1 MANPSNAAV
10 LNLMASRKA
19 GPKLAVTRLG
29 ERVARGWERG
39 RGRRAAPGPNT
50 FRAGAP
56 VAGTTRTFGGHL
68 TTEDSE
74 TPTDSMGLDANA
86 SEFVPG
92 RPENAH
98 RLQSRPAQRPK
109 KAEGPL
115 APKSDA
121 PDLPARIHEDIS
133 NLQYECVICTS
144 EVIKESQ
151 SATQDPAPCDLMGP
165 SQPCFCGKQCYCGKT
180 VKEIPCEERGDE
192 EESYNYG
199 QVATEG
205 LDEAAVPKDSYFSG
219 CIRCQEPCGRTY
231 DCGKHSC
238 DKPCH
243 PQDSAETHCPR
254 SPDVVTHCF
263 CGKTTLQSLLDTP
276 RQSCEDTIPHCAEE
290 CGRLLDC
297 GHRCK
302 TARRKNKLAAPEEDI
317 EDEHLC
323 TRTCGRK
330 LKCGTH
336 SCQQICHKGPCP
348 SCLEAIFEEISCA
361 CGRTVLLPP
370 QPCGTKPPECRY
382 DCTKS
387 PPCGHPRIQHKCH
400 QDDTPC
406 PKCPFL
412 VEKPCICGKQTLKNQ
427 PCWFEEARCGLPC
440 GRKLKCGAHT
450 CRKPCHRDGHC
461 EDEDIAGSHCAQS
474 CGKTRKS
481 CDHACQDTC
490 HSPFACKEDKPCA
503 AKVAVT
509 LPCDDE
515 CARLKRNAALAEALK
530 IAPEHGDNHIP
541 YSDETLDMFKENQS
555 WALIQ
560 EKELREFSADET
572 KKVHR
577 FKPIESQDMP
587 PHRSSLI
594 QATKI
599 RIVQASEAS
608 RVAAAAAVALMGE
621 PFNAFLLTS
630 PRFGLTVEDVEGA
643 LQKELASQPG
653 LKFTVTFLPSDEVV
667 VQAASRNFAGAMS
680 ATALENMLSSMKAA
694 LARTVSSQ
702 DLARSVALCH
712 ADASS
717 NITRRERGANS
728 SAGGWNTVVSRSTQK
743 STATS
748 ASASSAS
755 TTRDPTSSATTEA
768 KPGRLTLGLKKKKKL
783 PEPEPVDDWLEAA
796 EQLEE

>member
-1 MANPSNAAV
+1 MSGICNLLLRNQEAAI
-10 LNLMASRKA
+10 
-19 GPKLAVTRLG
+19 
-29 ERVARGWERG
+29 
-39 RGRRAAPGPNT
+39 
-50 FRAGAP
+50 
-56 VAGTTRTFGGHL
+56 L
-68 TTEDSE
+68 TE
-74 TPTDSMGLDANA
+74 TS
-86 SEFVPG
+86 S
-92 RPENAH
+92 
-98 RLQSRPAQRPK
+98 QSRPAPRPK

-121 PDLPARIHEDIS
+121 PDLPTRIHEDIS

-151 SATQDPAPCDLMGP
+151 VWSCTICWTVVHLPCAKKWHVNETKKDEENHSLWRCPGCNSPLNDAPGSYHCWCGKEYNPRPIMGLPPHSCGQTCSKARPTCPHPCSLECHAGPCPPCDLMGP
-165 SQPCFCGKQCYCGKT
+165 SQPCFCGKQSITRRCRETDYVNGWSCNEPCGDFLPCGEHMCPRTCHAGLCGACEVPILARCYCGKT

-199 QVATEG
+199 QVVTEG

-243 PQDSAETHCPR
+243 PQGSAETHCPR

-302 TARRKNKLAAPEEDI
+302 STCHVGDCGPCFKVVDVPCRCGRTSTELACVKASSEPTPMCSRPCQAQLSCGRHQCQERCCSGERKARDRQAARRKNKLAAPEEDI

-387 PPCGHPRIQHKCH
+387 PLCGHPRIQHKCH
-400 QDDTPC
+400 QEDTPC

-440 GRKLKCGAHT
+440 GRKLKCG
-450 CRKPCHRDGHC
+450 
-461 EDEDIAGSHCAQS
+461 
-474 CGKTRKS
+474 
-481 CDHACQDTC
+481 
-490 HSPFACKEDKPCA
+490 
-503 AKVAVT
+503 
-509 LPCDDE
+509 
-515 CARLKRNAALAEALK
+515 
-530 IAPEHGDNHIP
+530 
-541 YSDETLDMFKENQS
+541 
-555 WALIQ
+555 
-560 EKELREFSADET
+560 
-572 KKVHR
+572 
-577 FKPIESQDMP
+577 
-587 PHRSSLI
+587 
-594 QATKI
+594 
-599 RIVQASEAS
+599 
-608 RVAAAAAVALMGE
+608 
-621 PFNAFLLTS
+621 
-630 PRFGLTVEDVEGA
+630 
-643 LQKELASQPG
+643 
-653 LKFTVTFLPSDEVV
+653 
-667 VQAASRNFAGAMS
+667 
-680 ATALENMLSSMKAA
+680 
-694 LARTVSSQ
+694 
-702 DLARSVALCH
+702 
-712 ADASS
+712 
-717 NITRRERGANS
+717 
-728 SAGGWNTVVSRSTQK
+728 
-743 STATS
+743 
-748 ASASSAS
+748 
-755 TTRDPTSSATTEA
+755 
-768 KPGRLTLGLKKKKKL
+768 
-783 PEPEPVDDWLEAA
+783 
-796 EQLEE
+796 